1 MTTFN
6 WAITQME
13 RKSLDGFV
21 VTVYYTVNA
30 ADGDY
35 SARNGGGVNFKQQ
48 PDESYTPYDQL
59 TEQQV
64 LGWVQEAVGKDA
76 TEANLQAQ
84 IDLQKAPVCTYGMPW
99 ATPAA

>member
-21 VTVYYTVNA
+21 VTVYYTVTA
-30 ADGDY
+30 TDGDY
-35 SARNGGGVNFKQQ
+35 TAQSGGAANFKQQ

-64 LGWVQEAVGKDA
+64 LGWVQNAVGKDA
-76 TEANLQAQ
+76 TEASLQTQ
-84 IDLQKAPVCTYGMPW
+84 IDLQKVPVKEYGMPW
-99 ATPAA
+99 VQA